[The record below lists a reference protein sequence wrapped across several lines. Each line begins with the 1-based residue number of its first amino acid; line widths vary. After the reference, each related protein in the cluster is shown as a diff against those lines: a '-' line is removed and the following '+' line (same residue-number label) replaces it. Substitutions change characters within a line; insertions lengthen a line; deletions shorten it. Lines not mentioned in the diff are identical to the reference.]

1 MGMLTKSLTIDCI
14 DCGHL
19 NTTESNKF
27 ICKWGKT
34 KKGKLL
40 LPRKGKGNLKCK
52 LIESVKSDA
61 LY

>member
-1 MGMLTKSLTIDCI
+1 MGTLTKSLTIDCI

-19 NTTESNKF
+19 KNNDGNKF
-27 ICKWGKT
+27 ICTWGKT

-40 LPRKGKGNLKCK
+40 LPKKGKGTLRCR